1 MRDDLERRI
10 DALFDRE
17 LDATARRE
25 LIGEVR
31 HNAGAC
37 EDVARTQRLV
47 SLLREPV
54 VAPDVTDDVL
64 ARVDRRRGFLT
75 PRLRRMVTVGRLAAA
90 LGLISVVGVAAL
102 ARRWWPEATTL
113 TPQPTP
119 ITAVVESGRAD
130 AADGF
135 RTLMDSVDVAI
146 APVLDRPAPLAALLE
161 SPRMSDIP
169 AFRSATR
176 VRFVGTPVL
185 VQADLVEPGCVYA
198 AAFDLAPPTTQRVV
212 FIGIDPS
219 RHVATIRRPVI
230 RVDGL
235 TETTSERRVADDAR

>member
-1 MRDDLERRI
+1 VKGDLERRI

-17 LDATARRE
+17 LDSAARRE
-25 LIGEVR
+25 VIGEVR
-31 HNAGAC
+31 HDAGAC
-37 EDVARTQRLV
+37 EEVARTQRIV
-47 SLLREPV
+47 SMLREPV
-54 VAPDVTDDVL
+54 ESPDVTDDVL

-90 LGLISVVGVAAL
+90 LGLVAIVGVTAL

-113 TPQPTP
+113 TPQPAP

-130 AADGF
+130 AADGL

-146 APVLDRPAPLAALLE
+146 TPVLDRPASLAALLE
-161 SPRMSDIP
+161 SPRMSDLP
-169 AFRSATR
+169 AFESATR
-176 VRFVGTPVL
+176 VRFVGTPML
-185 VQADLVEPGCVYA
+185 VQADLVEPGSVHTA
-198 AAFDLAPPTTQRVV
+198 GFDLAPPTTRRVV

-219 RHVATIRRPVI
+219 RPLVAEMRPVI

-235 TETTSERRVADDAR
+235 RETSRERRVADDAR